1 MGEGMFAFP
10 IFFCSLFCL
19 LLATADAAYERS
31 LFPHPP
37 LDILPRLTTN
47 PATLGDIEHP
57 CGGIGHERPFG
68 LAALSGHQLL
78 LATPLPARFVIGFG
92 AARRGPVRHRE
103 YAIWTGLGRRLFSR
117 LSLGVAAQ
125 GLTWSGPAGRGA
137 IALAV
142 SSGWHIELP
151 GSWSLAGMI
160 RPAVG
165 SVPGRAFLSLTRHD
179 TTGAIAGDLS
189 SRSGRPL
196 MPTLSM
202 TARIQRRLS
211 LAGEVHS
218 LAQSFGAGATL
229 RQPPLIIHIHAT
241 THPEL
246 GLSPSGSVGRT
257 CW

>member
-1 MGEGMFAFP
+1 
-10 IFFCSLFCL
+10 
-19 LLATADAAYERS
+19 
-31 LFPHPP
+31 
-37 LDILPRLTTN
+37 
-47 PATLGDIEHP
+47 
-57 CGGIGHERPFG
+57 
-68 LAALSGHQLL
+68 
-78 LATPLPARFVIGFG
+78 
-92 AARRGPVRHRE
+92 
-103 YAIWTGLGRRLFSR
+103 
-117 LSLGVAAQ
+117 
-125 GLTWSGPAGRGA
+125 
-137 IALAV
+137 
-142 SSGWHIELP
+142 
-151 GSWSLAGMI
+151 MI

-165 SVPGRAFLSLTRHD
+165 SVPSRAFLSLTRHD